1 MDPNIIIVGGGCA
14 GMQLMYQ
21 LLQLPFE
28 QTGTILLLERAAEPA
43 KKSWCFWSKEPT
55 LYEGLVSKK
64 WSKISFASTH
74 KQLTE
79 SIHPYQ
85 YNYINSDDFF
95 QFHEQV
101 LRDSNRVKRVKA
113 EVKELISENT
123 HVRVLTDQ
131 GEFNANLVY
140 DSRIEF
146 DRLPESANVLW
157 QHFKGFFIETKEAIF
172 DTETAMLMDFSIDQG
187 DAVHFMYVLPFSS
200 TQALVEFTV
209 FSKLSAY
216 QDAEYERYLKAYIDQ
231 KFNTSYKIL
240 RVESGR
246 IPMTDFNFGSAD
258 DQRIRL
264 IGSAAGAIKP
274 TTGYAFN
281 RIRKDTRDLVKCL
294 DNPTLGPRTVF
305 RKKRFRLYD
314 KLLLMIIRD
323 EPHQIRRVME
333 QLFYNN
339 PFRRILDFLDEESS
353 FRQEIA
359 IFSQLPIRLFL
370 KQVLKHVFAR

>member
-28 QTGTILLLERAAEPA
+28 QTGTILLLERATEPA

-55 LYEGLVSKK
+55 LYEGLISKK
-64 WSKISFASTH
+64 WSKISFASTS
-74 KQLTE
+74 KLLTE
-79 SIHPYQ
+79 SIQPYH

-101 LRDSNRVKRVKA
+101 IRDSKRVKRVKA
-113 EVKELISENT
+113 EVKELIPENS

-131 GEFNANLVY
+131 GEFMANWVY

-146 DRLPESANVLW
+146 DRLPKSANVLW

-172 DTETAMLMDFSIDQG
+172 DPETAMLMDFSIDQG

-246 IPMTDFNFGSAD
+246 IPMTDFNFGLAD

-281 RIRKDTRDLVKCL
+281 RIRKDTRDLVKTI
-294 DNPTLGPRTVF
+294 DNPTLGPRNVF

-323 EPHQIRRVME
+323 EPYQVRRVME

-353 FRQEIA
+353 LRQEIT
-359 IFSQLPIRLFL
+359 IFSRLPIRLFL
-370 KQVLKHVFAR
+370 KQVFKHVFAR

>member
-14 GMQLMYQ
+14 GMQLIYQ

-79 SIHPYQ
+79 SINPYQ

>member
-14 GMQLMYQ
+14 GMQLIYQ

-79 SIHPYQ
+79 YIHPYQ

>member
-14 GMQLMYQ
+14 GMQLIYQ
-21 LLQLPFE
+21 LLQLPLE
-28 QTGTILLLERAAEPA
+28 QTGTILLLERATEPA

-64 WSKISFASTH
+64 WSKISFASAN

-101 LRDSNRVKRVKA
+101 LRDSKRVIRVKA

-131 GEFNANLVY
+131 GEFKANLVY

-172 DTETAMLMDFSIDQG
+172 DPETAILMDFSIDQG

-216 QDAEYERYLKAYIDQ
+216 QDEEYDRYLKAYIDQ
-231 KFNTSYKIL
+231 KFNTSYKVL

-246 IPMTDFNFGSAD
+246 IPMTDFNFSSAED
-258 DQRIRL
+258 LRICL

-294 DNPTLGPRTVF
+294 DNSTLGPRTVF

-323 EPHQIRRVME
+323 EPHQVRRVME

-353 FRQEIA
+353 LRQEIT
-359 IFSQLPIRLFL
+359 IFSRLPIRLFL
-370 KQVLKHVFAR
+370 KQLFKHVFAR

>member
-14 GMQLMYQ
+14 GMQLIYQ

-113 EVKELISENT
+113 EVKELISEDT